1 MIRLTQ
7 IPSGSSRLAAWMKS
21 VHRSIEAL
29 RITSV
34 AGGKVRHSSRG
45 TMIVVKPGRGTK
57 ATSSGIRLR
66 GEYVPGNTY
75 NEGDMVV
82 IFTGPST
89 GTYICLQNGTTS
101 APANGTSWISLPM
114 GSQIGAWT

>member
-1 MIRLTQ
+1 MGN
-7 IPSGSSRLAAWMKS
+7 SKLAVLLRQM
-21 VHRSIEAL
+21 HRAIQEL
-29 RITSV
+29 QITSIS
-34 AGGKVRHSSRG
+34 GGEIKRSSRG
-45 TMIVVKPGRGTK
+45 TQLIIKPGKGGA
-57 ATSSGIRLR
+57 ATTGITLR

-75 NEGDMVV
+75 QEGEMVV

-89 GTYICLQNGTTS
+89 GTYICLQDGTTT